1 MTKNTMRAAVVRRF
15 NSQLDVCEVAI
26 PSPGQGQVLIRVK
39 ACGVCHTDLH
49 TVHGDWPDKPS
60 LPRIP
65 GHEAVG
71 EVAALGADVE
81 HLKVGDRVGIA
92 WLGSACGRC
101 DECLSGWE
109 TLCPRQ
115 VRTGYDVD
123 GGFAEYALA
132 DSAFVVVLPD
142 SLDYEQAAP
151 LMCAGLTVYKGL
163 KMADADAGDWVAIS
177 GIGGLGHLAVQYGR
191 AMGYRVIA
199 IDIDDAKLDLAARLG
214 ATMTVNASSV
224 DVAGYLQRRIGGVH
238 AALVTAVSRSAFAA
252 AVGMLR
258 PGGTVVLNG
267 LPPGD
272 FGLNIY
278 EMVMRAITLRGSI
291 VGTRFDLDRALK
303 LAAQAGITATVHPA
317 RLDDVNAVLEAMQSS
332 GLPGRTVLTL

>member
-1 MTKNTMRAAVVRRF
+1 MTTTMRAAQVRRF
-15 NSQLDVCEVAI
+15 NAPLELVDVPI
-26 PSPGQGQVLIRVK
+26 PTPGQDQVLVRVR

-49 TVHGDWPDKPS
+49 TVHGDWPDKPL

-65 GHEAVG
+65 GHEVVG
-71 EVAALGADVE
+71 EVAAVGEDVE
-81 HLKVGDRVGIA
+81 HLAVGDRVGVA
-92 WLGSACGRC
+92 WLGRSCGRC
-101 DECLSGWE
+101 EQCLSGWE
-109 TLCPRQ
+109 TLCSHQ
-115 VRTGYDVD
+115 IRTGYDID

-132 DSAFVVVLPD
+132 DAGFAVRLPD
-142 SLDYEQAAP
+142 RLDYVQTAP

-163 KMADADAGDWVAIS
+163 MMSDAEPGDWVVVS
-177 GIGGLGHLAVQYGR
+177 GVGGLGHLAVQYGR
-191 AMGYRVIA
+191 AMGYRVVA
-199 IDIDDAKLDLAARLG
+199 VDIDDAKLDLAASLG
-214 ATMTVNASSV
+214 ATMTVNAREV

-278 EMVMRAITLRGSI
+278 EIVMRAITLRGSI
-291 VGTRFDLDRALK
+291 VGTRYDLGKALE

-317 RLDDVNAVLEAMQSS
+317 RLEDVNDVLEAMQTS
-332 GLPGRTVLTL
+332 GLPGRTVLEF